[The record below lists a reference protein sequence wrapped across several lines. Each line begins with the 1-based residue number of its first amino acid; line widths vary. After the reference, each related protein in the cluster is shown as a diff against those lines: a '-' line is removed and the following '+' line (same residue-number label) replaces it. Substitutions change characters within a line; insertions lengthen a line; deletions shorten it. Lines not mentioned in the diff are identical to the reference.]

1 MPKDACVKPY
11 EEKIRH
17 ITKEMIDKF
26 GKAAL
31 HEATQRKN
39 RYESCGLSSD
49 AWTWESVCAEIRRTD
64 GIDGYRM
71 AQTKG
76 VMISE

>member
-1 MPKDACVKPY
+1 MPKDACVKP
-11 EEKIRH
+11 EDKIRH
-17 ITKEMIDKF
+17 LAKEMIDKF

-31 HEATQRKN
+31 HEATQRRN

-49 AWTWESVCAEIRRTD
+49 ALTWRSVCAEIRRND
-64 GIDGYRM
+64 DIDGYRM

-76 VMISE
+76 VMLSE